1 MILIIGIILM
11 ALAIRYWFGKRNFYL
26 HGFSSHE
33 KLMIA
38 RIGENVTLFIVC
50 FLFIIGLV
58 FIVGDFIYMQ
68 TFLKIIKDITND

>member
-11 ALAIRYWFGKRNFYL
+11 ALAIRYWLGKRNFYF

-33 KLMIA
+33 NLMIA

-50 FLFIIGLV
+50 LLFIIGLV

-68 TFLKIIKDITND
+68 TFLKIIKDLTND